1 MREVGKEGKSFA
13 TSLLPLF
20 PHSLTDW
27 GRIFLVNKKLFERLQ
42 RFDCELCDLLKISL
56 DRQLYTLSLIPTDSA
71 ASPLSQ
77 YIKGSAIGNDFI
89 GQYSALHYSQIEQLA
104 VKRCSELFGA
114 EHAIVRTGNA
124 AAASRVVL
132 LTFAKAGD
140 KILSFN
146 LRKKEHCTGEQM
158 NYEFVKFAVE
168 PKDFRMDYEA
178 VRSLANRHKPALII
192 YSPVNYPHNI
202 DYKKLRAIADEVGAN
217 LWIDLGQNA
226 GLIVAK
232 KIPSPV
238 PYADVATFSA
248 SDSLHGP
255 QSGIILSKN
264 KFGGALEQK
273 LIDTGH
279 VSLKKNVLASLAIT
293 FREIACEEYEDYAA
307 QILKNARALENG
319 LKKSGAEVLISPT
332 ENHLVLVKI
341 NQDGKQLEEKLAEGG
356 LLVKAE
362 KLMTIDENITYPVL
376 RLSSLDPTTRGVDER
391 DMFTVGQTLG
401 KFLQSKQD
409 AQAIKSVSK
418 VVKEMVEDLPLFSEE
433 WLPEAEIIRERDP
446 ELMMKALIY
455 GM

>member
-1 MREVGKEGKSFA
+1 M
-13 TSLLPLF
+13 
-20 PHSLTDW
+20 
-27 GRIFLVNKKLFERLQ
+27 VNKKLFERLQ
-42 RFDCELCDLLKISL
+42 RFDRELCDLLKISL

-89 GQYSALHYSQIEQLA
+89 GQYSAQHYSQIEQLA
-104 VKRCSELFGA
+104 VKRCRELFGA

-132 LTFAKAGD
+132 MTFAKAGD

-158 NYEFVKFAVE
+158 NYDFVKFAVE
-168 PKDFRMDYEA
+168 PKNFRMNYET
-178 VRSLANRHKPALII
+178 VRYLAMRHKPTLII

-202 DYKKLRAIADEVGAN
+202 DYQKMRAIADAVDAK
-217 LWIDLGQNA
+217 LWVDLGQNA
-226 GLIVAK
+226 GLIAAK

-238 PYADVATFSA
+238 PFSDVVTFSA
-248 SDSLHGP
+248 SDALHGP

-293 FREIACEEYEDYAA
+293 FREVACEEYKDYAQ
-307 QILKNARALENG
+307 QILINARALEDG

-341 NQDGKQLEEKLAEGG
+341 NHDGQELGEKLAQGG

-362 KLMTIDENITYPVL
+362 KLMTTDEKITYPVL
-376 RLSSLDPTTRGVDER
+376 RLSSLDPTTRGVDKDE
-391 DMFTVGQTLG
+391 MFTVGLTLG
-401 KFLQSKQD
+401 KFLQSRQD
-409 AQAIKSVSK
+409 SQAVKNVSK
-418 VVKEMVEDLPLFSEE
+418 VVKDTIENLPLFSEE
-433 WLPEAEIIRERDP
+433 WIPEAEIVRERDP

>member
-1 MREVGKEGKSFA
+1 M
-13 TSLLPLF
+13 
-20 PHSLTDW
+20 
-27 GRIFLVNKKLFERLQ
+27 VNKKLFERLQ
-42 RFDCELCDLLKISL
+42 RFDSELCDLLKISL

-89 GQYSALHYSQIEQLA
+89 GQYSAQHYSKIEQLA
-104 VKRCSELFGA
+104 VKRVCKLYGA

-132 LTFAKAGD
+132 MTLTKPGD

-158 NYEFVKFAVE
+158 NYDFVKFAVE
-168 PKDFRMDYEA
+168 PKNFRINYDN
-178 VRSLANRHKPALII
+178 VRYLAIRHKPTLII

-202 DYKKLRAIADEVGAN
+202 DYKKMRTIADEVGAN

-226 GLIVAK
+226 GLIAAK

-248 SDSLHGP
+248 SDALHGP
-255 QSGIILSKN
+255 QSGVILSRK
-264 KFGGALEQK
+264 KFATQLEQK

-293 FREIACEEYEDYAA
+293 FREVACEEYEDYAK
-307 QILKNARALENG
+307 QILINARALEDG
-319 LKKSGAEVLISPT
+319 LKKSGAEVLIAPT
-332 ENHLVLVKI
+332 ENHLVLVHIK
-341 NQDGKQLEEKLAEGG
+341 QDGKELEEKLAQGG

-362 KLMTIDENITYPVL
+362 KLMTTDENITYPVL
-376 RLSSLDPTTRGVDER
+376 RLSSLDPTTRGVDKNE
-391 DMFTVGQTLG
+391 MFKVGSALG
-401 KFLQSKQD
+401 KFLQSRQD
-409 AQAIKSVSK
+409 SQEVKNVSK
-418 VVKEMVEDLPLFSEE
+418 VVKDIVENLPLFSED
-433 WLPEAEIIRERDP
+433 WIPEAEIIRERDP